1 MYYNV
6 ILIRRYMASVV
17 GRGSNNLIISMI
29 VVSLRI
35 YRLIDCTI
43 VVRIKRL
50 ISEWTF
56 RVKLGLRGV
65 GRLGPDVRGETRWG
79 LQRAW

>member
-6 ILIRRYMASVV
+6 ILIRRYVASVV
-17 GRGSNNLIISMI
+17 GRGSDNSIISMV

-50 ISEWTF
+50 ISEWMF
-56 RVKLGLRGV
+56 RVKLGLRRM
-65 GRLGPDVRGETRWG
+65 GRLGPDVRGETRRR